1 MSQLQGFTFSDSLTK
16 KKKKKRKTG
25 TISVNNVLF
34 NASFSPAELPGKR
47 NN

>member
-1 MSQLQGFTFSDSLTK
+1 MGQLQSFTFSDSLTK
-16 KKKKKRKTG
+16 KNKTG
-25 TISVNNVLF
+25 TIGVNNVLF

>member
-1 MSQLQGFTFSDSLTK
+1 MSQLQGFTFSDSLT
-16 KKKKKRKTG
+16 KKKRKTG